1 MTKSEYHK
9 EEIIQ
14 KYDNKNKFHNTK
26 INSANKKYATAMQI
40 LYCPFLFLQHD
51 ALYTKH
57 LLWCYLISFLNIMF
71 KTQNLFDMGIAK
83 SFFIC

>member
-40 LYCPFLFLQHD
+40 LYCPFLFL
-51 ALYTKH
+51 LT
-57 LLWCYLISFLNIMF
+57 WCIVY
-71 KTQNLFDMGIAK
+71 KTLVVVLFD
-83 SFFIC
+83 FIFKYYV